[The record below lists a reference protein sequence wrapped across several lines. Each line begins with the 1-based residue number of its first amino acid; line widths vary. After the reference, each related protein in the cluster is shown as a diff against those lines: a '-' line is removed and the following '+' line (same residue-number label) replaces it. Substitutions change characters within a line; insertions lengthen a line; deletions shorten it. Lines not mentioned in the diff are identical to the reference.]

1 MNKEFYDSLK
11 ELEKNGYKLSE
22 KDKDYIARYEYFN
35 ADVLTDIDENGRS
48 KSKEKLFDI
57 ALPYIESQARKYPQ
71 IYDDIK
77 QEASMDVWT
86 YIQEGRLKYEYA
98 ENTRF
103 LTVVVPIVRNAIQK
117 IFSMQSS
124 YNLDPTS
131 FKKML
136 KVKKMKEENISDDEI
151 CKVLKI
157 SQQRLF
163 ALLNF
168 SKPSSL
174 ETIISKDGEKVITL
188 EEMIADD
195 SNTEY
200 NLYLEDLE
208 RFLSEVFSSKEEASF
223 YLKYNGINKT
233 NIKPRYDNN
242 IRMKLKSLTLKLQR
256 LNAEKQ
262 KILRDYLI
270 TLSSL
275 KQ

>member
-77 QEASMDVWT
+77 QEASMDVWA

-151 CKVLKI
+151 CKILKI

-195 SNTEY
+195 NNTEY

>member
-77 QEASMDVWT
+77 QEASMDVWA

-233 NIKPRYDNN
+233 NIKPRCDNN

>member
-77 QEASMDVWT
+77 QEASMDVWA

>member
-77 QEASMDVWT
+77 QEASMDVWA

-195 SNTEY
+195 NNTEY

>member
-1 MNKEFYDSLK
+1 MNKEFYNSLK

-77 QEASMDVWT
+77 QEASMDVWA

-195 SNTEY
+195 NNTEY